1 MPMRYWAAILLL
13 AAGWGSSFFFNE
25 ILLRELGPLMVGL
38 GRVGFGALGCWIW
51 LLGMKAAKGSALGF
65 GGVSLVVLV
74 LFSAFQYAIPLT
86 VYPLTQQY
94 ITSSAAGIVNA
105 MTPIMVVIVSHL
117 WPQGEKMTLL
127 KSIGVLFGFFGI
139 VLLALPAL
147 QGQGE
152 SDPMALF
159 ATMIAPLCYAI
170 ALNLIRWLDQ
180 MDRVLLTTWSLTIAT
195 VMLAPLAVGAEGMP
209 VIKTAETWYAL
220 FMIGFILTS
229 AAFILLFWLI
239 PKVGGTTASTIT
251 FIAPIASVV
260 LGVLILNEILVP
272 IQFGGVAVIFVGM
285 LFVDGRIFKRRDIQ
299 PNS

>member
-13 AAGWGSSFFFNE
+13 AAGWGASFFFYE

-51 LLGMKAAKGSALGF
+51 LAGTKVTRGGNVRLGGA
-65 GGVSLVVLV
+65 SLVALV

-86 VYPLTQQY
+86 IYPLTQQY

-127 KSIGVLFGFFGI
+127 RSIGVVFGFLGI
-139 VLLALPAL
+139 VLLALPSL

-152 SDPMALF
+152 SDPVALL
-159 ATMIAPLCYAI
+159 ATMGAPLCYAF
-170 ALNLIRWLDQ
+170 ALNLIRWLDA
-180 MDRVLLTTWSLTIAT
+180 MDRVLLTTWSLSIAT
-195 VMLAPLAVGAEGMP
+195 VMLAPFAFAVEGIP
-209 VIKTAETWYAL
+209 VIEQRATWYAL
-220 FMIGFILTS
+220 FVIGFVLTS

-239 PKVGGTTASTIT
+239 PRVGGTTASTIT
-251 FIAPIASVV
+251 FIAPVSSVL
-260 LGVLILNEILVP
+260 LGVLILQEQLLP
-272 IQFGGVAVIFVGM
+272 IHMMGMGVIFLGM
-285 LFVDGRIFKRRDIQ
+285 IFVDGRLLKMLRR
-299 PNS
+299 